1 VGSTHP
7 RSAWRAGLSLVLL
20 VAGPAAAQDGGIEVF
35 AAEPLFANG
44 TRVSL
49 THIYE
54 SKGSLYRGSNETS
67 NPLDLE
73 RDEHRVVLGLDRGL
87 LPDFAVSALV
97 PWVSKDFDSDAGDA
111 DGSGIGDV
119 ALLGKYRFHQTN
131 FPRGTF
137 NVSFVGGL
145 ELPTGTTSKREGGS
159 RLPPQLQP
167 GSGSWD
173 PFFAFS
179 SNYSVNRYR
188 LDAGVFYKL
197 NTEGTQ
203 DYEDG
208 DFLSLSLDAKYRFLH
223 RKYPGPSAAA
233 KLGVQWRHRWRAE
246 QDGSRLT
253 NSGSDELRARTG
265 VSWHPA
271 PNIDFSF
278 TVEIP
283 VYQDFNGEQLALD
296 YRTFLALGLR
306 F

>member
-1 VGSTHP
+1 MGFAHP
-7 RSAWRAGLSLVLL
+7 GGAWRPVLSLVLL

-54 SKGSLYRGSNETS
+54 SKGSLYRGSNEIS
-67 NPLDLE
+67 NPLDLG
-73 RDEHRVVLGLDRGL
+73 RDEHRVVLGIDRGL
-87 LPDFAVSALV
+87 LPDVAVSVLV
-97 PWVSKDFDSDAGDA
+97 PWVTKDFESDAGDA
-111 DGSGIGDV
+111 DGSGLGDV
-119 ALLGKYRFHQTN
+119 ALVGKYRFHQTN

-145 ELPTGTTSKREGGS
+145 ELPTGTTSESQGGS
-159 RLPPQLQP
+159 RLPPGLQP

-173 PFFAFS
+173 PFFAFT

-188 LDAGVFYKL
+188 LDAGAFYKL
-197 NTEGTQ
+197 NTEGAQ
-203 DYEDG
+203 SYEDG
-208 DFLSLSLDAKYRFLH
+208 DFFSFSLDAKYRFLL

-233 KLGVQWRHRWRAE
+233 KLGIQWRHQGRAE
-246 QDGSRLT
+246 RDGTNVT

-265 VSWHPA
+265 ISWHPA